1 LPAIEI
7 GRICVKTYG
16 REVGR
21 KCVVLDVIDKNFVFI
36 TGPKQV
42 TGIKKRIVNINHIEP
57 TMEKIEVNR
66 DSSDEEVV
74 EALKKANKIEEMKSV
89 TKVAI
94 T

>member
-1 LPAIEI
+1 MPAIEI
-7 GRICVKTYG
+7 GRICIKTYG

-42 TGIKKRIVNINHIEP
+42 TGIKKRRVNINHIEP